1 MNEIR
6 EQFLTKK
13 DQIIS
18 IVNSMKSEF
27 DNESAFD
34 EMNKFMMSFFS
45 IIEDDNKF
53 NKEIVAQARTK

>member
-1 MNEIR
+1 
-6 EQFLTKK
+6 
-13 DQIIS
+13 
-18 IVNSMKSEF
+18 MKSEF